1 LFILLFLKI
10 FGADARPGS
19 ERNYLT
25 LYTYLASRDRFG
37 VVGNANKK
45 TVKDCYILPLA
56 GAGPVPPTLLQL
68 EAELP
73 ALGRTDT
80 LLCMIVRTRRDREG
94 GGTPVAAAVDLP
106 PPKAPP
112 VLPTPVLPANRPP
125 AAAYKPAPYR
135 QPTPAAAAPASPFLA
150 AVQRR
155 PPAASP
161 AAAVPPPAVRGVEDD
176 EEPYEPD
183 DEEPYS
189 PGNSP
194 PAAFGQTAAGYS
206 TAKTSVVSHAPD
218 SPSILRYVQQLLCIY
233 VPYGLYLAPNLMGT
247 FRYRTGT
254 YLYLYLLVD
263 SSWLR
268 WGLSTQGVSLIIG
281 PRHPRRLT
289 PSSLLAS

>member
-1 LFILLFLKI
+1 M
-10 FGADARPGS
+10 
-19 ERNYLT
+19 
-25 LYTYLASRDRFG
+25 
-37 VVGNANKK
+37 VGNANKK

-94 GGTPVAAAVDLP
+94 GGGTPVAAAVDLP

-112 VLPTPVLPANRPP
+112 VLPPPVLPASRPP

-135 QPTPAAAAPASPFLA
+135 QPVPAAAATASPFLA
-150 AVQRR
+150 AAQRR
-155 PPAASP
+155 PPAVSP
-161 AAAVPPPAVRGVEDD
+161 AAVPPAAVRGVEDD

-218 SPSILRYVQQLLCIY
+218 SPSILRYLLY
-233 VPYGLYLAPNLMGT
+233 SMFYEPDVFMYLT
-247 FRYRTGT
+247 VRT
-254 YLYLYLLVD
+254 
-263 SSWLR
+263 
-268 WGLSTQGVSLIIG
+268 
-281 PRHPRRLT
+281 
-289 PSSLLAS
+289 

>member
-1 LFILLFLKI
+1 
-10 FGADARPGS
+10 
-19 ERNYLT
+19 
-25 LYTYLASRDRFG
+25 

-56 GAGPVPPTLLQL
+56 GVGPVPPTLLQL

-94 GGTPVAAAVDLP
+94 GGGTPVPAAVDL
-106 PPKAPP
+106 PKAPP
-112 VLPTPVLPANRPP
+112 VLPPPVLPAGRPP

-135 QPTPAAAAPASPFLA
+135 QPAPAAAAPASPFLA

-161 AAAVPPPAVRGVEDD
+161 AAVPPAAVRGVEDD

-218 SPSILRYVQQLLCIY
+218 SPSILRYLQQILYEPY
-233 VPYGLYLAPNLMGT
+233 VLFM
-247 FRYRTGT
+247 YRTLAAHLIGT
-254 YLYLYLLVD
+254 YL
-263 SSWLR
+263 
-268 WGLSTQGVSLIIG
+268 ST
-281 PRHPRRLT
+281 
-289 PSSLLAS
+289 